1 VSVGVDVS
9 RDLAVPGDRGRQWHV
24 GFDDFY
30 RAELP
35 GLLTL
40 ARALAG
46 PTAADDVAQE
56 AMLATYR
63 RWEEVRRLQD
73 PAQWA
78 RRTCANLAV
87 SSFRRRMVELRGL
100 ARLAGRREVA
110 VVDETSEE
118 FWAAVRGLPRRQA
131 QCAALRYVYAMTG
144 ADIAGTL
151 GIGEG
156 SVKVHLARARRA
168 LAAALDLG
176 AGDEQEEES

>member
-1 VSVGVDVS
+1 VSVDVDVS
-9 RDLAVPGDRGRQWHV
+9 RDLAVPGDPGRRPRV

-63 RWEEVRRLQD
+63 RWEEVRQLQD

-100 ARLAGRREVA
+100 TRLAGRRDLP
-110 VVDETSEE
+110 VVDEASEE
-118 FWAAVRGLPRRQA
+118 FWAAVRTLPRRQA
-131 QCAALRYVYAMTG
+131 QCAALRYVYAMSG
-144 ADIAGTL
+144 ADIAETL

-168 LAAALDLG
+168 LALALDLDTRNEE
-176 AGDEQEEES
+176 DES